1 MQTAPVREEPPRT
14 APAAAVETE
23 LDEEDGAEAPPE
35 PADEDGDDPFSG
47 RGEPL
52 QISLPT
58 AASVAAGHQEMERL
72 ALSGAHTVT
81 LVDTAGPGS
90 LAETLAR
97 LDAEGRVTSEIVDD
111 PESGPY
117 LLYHP
122 R

>member
-1 MQTAPVREEPPRT
+1 MQVAPVQEEPPRT
-14 APAAAVETE
+14 APAAAVEAE
-23 LDEEDGAEAPPE
+23 LDEEEDGEEPPE
-35 PADEDGDDPFSG
+35 PAEEDGDDSFSG

-58 AASVAAGHQEMERL
+58 AASVAASHPEMERR
-72 ALSGAHTVT
+72 ALSGAHKVT
-81 LVDTAGPGS
+81 LVDAVGPGC
-90 LAETLAR
+90 LAETLAQ

-117 LLYHP
+117 LLYRP